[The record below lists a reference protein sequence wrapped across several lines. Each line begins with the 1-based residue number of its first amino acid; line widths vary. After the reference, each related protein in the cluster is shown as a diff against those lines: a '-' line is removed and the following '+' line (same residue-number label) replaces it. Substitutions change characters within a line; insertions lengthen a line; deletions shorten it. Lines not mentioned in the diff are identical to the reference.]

1 VKNKE
6 DKKKKGP
13 EKKAEPDSTAKK
25 GSGEKPEDVPPVK
38 VVFQIKDGTVKQVQI
53 VTGTSSDTEWE
64 IKSGLEEGWEV
75 VTGPYRILSKQL
87 NDGDAVTVDN
97 SMKREMRE
105 DEEK

>member
-1 VKNKE
+1 
-6 DKKKKGP
+6 
-13 EKKAEPDSTAKK
+13 
-25 GSGEKPEDVPPVK
+25 
-38 VVFQIKDGTVKQVQI
+38 